1 MDLSDID
8 TRPHTFAQTA
18 TLLLEAE
25 ITAATKAAANGE
37 LSSLHWTKIRAAISF
52 LKESAANT
60 QNIITRL
67 EYETRMAEKE
77 KKEYSDD

>member
-37 LSSLHWTKIRAAISF
+37 LSSLHWTKIHAAIDY
-52 LKESAANT
+52 LKESVADV
-60 QNIITRL
+60 QNMITRL
-67 EYETRMAEKE
+67 EYEQRMAELE
-77 KKEYSDD
+77 GSA